1 MEETAITF
9 KVLLQP
15 RASREGIDGL
25 QGDTV
30 KVRVTAPP
38 LEGKANKALKRFIA
52 KKLRLSSSQVEII
65 AGQHSRKKLVRISGI
80 SKAEVEKALGC
91 TLPLV

>member
-25 QGDTV
+25 HGDAV
-30 KVRVTAPP
+30 KVRVFAPP

-52 KKLRLSSSQVEII
+52 KKLNISSSQVEII
-65 AGQHSRKKLVRISGI
+65 AGQRSRQKLLRITGI
-80 SKAEVEKALGC
+80 SRAEIEKTLGIAL
-91 TLPLV
+91 PSV